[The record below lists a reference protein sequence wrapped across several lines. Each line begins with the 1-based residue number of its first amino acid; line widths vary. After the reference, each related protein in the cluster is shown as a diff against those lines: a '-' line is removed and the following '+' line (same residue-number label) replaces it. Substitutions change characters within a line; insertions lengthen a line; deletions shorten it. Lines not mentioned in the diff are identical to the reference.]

1 MSKMV
6 WTTSQKEQH
15 TIDIC
20 ITYTHRKKE
29 KRKTELQHVWQ
40 LEQRRNAVMR
50 ECESRVRART
60 LWGIRSDAKLI
71 YTHKHHYQSDQK
83 KNEKKIE
90 QQAILARITNW
101 EQKPMHN

>member
-1 MSKMV
+1 M
-6 WTTSQKEQH
+6 
-15 TIDIC
+15 
-20 ITYTHRKKE
+20 
-29 KRKTELQHVWQ
+29 KRKTELQQVWQ

-50 ECESRVRART
+50 ECKSKVRART
-60 LWGIRSDAKLI
+60 LWGIRSDAKL
-71 YTHKHHYQSDQK
+71 YAYVHTNEHYYQSDQK